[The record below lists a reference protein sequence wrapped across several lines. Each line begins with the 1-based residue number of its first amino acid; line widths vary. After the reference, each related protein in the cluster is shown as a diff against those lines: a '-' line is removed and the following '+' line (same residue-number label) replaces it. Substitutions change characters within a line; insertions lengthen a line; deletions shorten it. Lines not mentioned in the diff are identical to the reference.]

1 MAAESL
7 QGEAVMKKY
16 RRSSRR
22 DFVRVGAGGVGAT
35 MVLASQAPGIARAA
49 VPTPP
54 PLATAPRVL
63 RKPPLDELGRIAK
76 AYGLDLNDADLSSFR
91 NLMDGVLASYRRLD
105 QFAEPTLQVKY
116 PRDAGF
122 RPPASENRLNAWYWR
137 CSIKGAPSG
146 PLAGKKI
153 AIKDNVCVAGIPMMN
168 GSNVLEGYVP
178 DVDAT
183 IVTRILDAGGEIVGK
198 AVCEHLCFSGGSH
211 TSDTGPV
218 LNPHDP
224 KRSAGGSSSG
234 SAALVA
240 AGECDMAIGGDQGG
254 SIRIP
259 SAFSGAVGLKATY
272 GLVPYTGVFPIEL
285 TLDHTG
291 PIARTAADCALLLEA
306 LAGPDGLDPRQS
318 GGVRTEPYTR
328 KLSGDAQ
335 GLRIGIVQE
344 GFGLPNSEPDVDRMV
359 QEAAQRLTRAGAT
372 LSEVSVPLHRDGP
385 HIWNAIAVEGA
396 TMLMVSGN
404 SMGTNWKGQYTT
416 SLLDFYGRSRR
427 VRANDLSETVKLVI
441 LLGQYMQDNYQG
453 RYYAKAQNLARLL
466 RAAYDEVLANVD
478 LLLMPTLPMKATL
491 LPPPNASRED
501 YVARALE
508 MIANTCPFDVTGHPA
523 ITVPAGMSEGLPV
536 GMMLIGRHWEDATVL
551 RAADAFQ
558 KLG

>member
-1 MAAESL
+1 MRASLNYSRRRFLHAGTAGVAASVVAATRPVRAAAE
-7 QGEAVMKKY
+7 A
-16 RRSSRR
+16 
-22 DFVRVGAGGVGAT
+22 AT
-35 MVLASQAPGIARAA
+35 QAP
-49 VPTPP
+49 PP
-54 PLATAPRVL
+54 AATAPRIL
-63 RKPPLDELGRIAK
+63 RKPPLPELARIAK
-76 AYGLDLNDADLSSFR
+76 SYDLDLSRDDLTSFR

-105 QFAEPTLQVKY
+105 QFAEPTLAVKY
-116 PRDAGF
+116 PREAGF
-122 RPPASENRLNAWYWR
+122 RPTASDNRLNAWYWR
-137 CSIKGAPSG
+137 CSIKGATSG

-153 AIKDNVCVAGIPMMN
+153 AIKDNVCVSGIPMMN

-183 IVTRILDAGGEIVGK
+183 IVTRILDAGGEIIGK
-198 AVCEHLCFSGGSH
+198 SVCEHLCFSGGSH

-234 SAALVA
+234 SAALVV

-259 SAFSGAVGLKATY
+259 SGWCGAVGHKPTY

-291 PIARTAADCALLLEA
+291 PIARTAGDAARLLEV
-306 LAGPDGLDPRQS
+306 LAGADGLDPRQPA
-318 GGVRTEPYTR
+318 GLRTEVYTQQLTGHAR
-328 KLSGDAQ
+328 
-335 GLRIGIVQE
+335 GLRVGIVKE
-344 GFGLPNSEPDVDRMV
+344 GFGWPNSEPDVDAMV
-359 QEAAQRLTRAGAT
+359 REAAQRLTGAGAT
-372 LSEVSVPLHRDGP
+372 VSEVSIPLHRDGI

-396 TMLMVSGN
+396 TELMVAGN
-404 SMGTNWKGQYTT
+404 SMGTNWKGHYTT

-453 RYYAKAQNLARLL
+453 RYYAKAQNLARVLS
-466 RAAYDEVLANVD
+466 AAYDEALGGVD
-478 LLLMPTLPMKATL
+478 LLLMPTLPLKATL
-491 LPPPNASRED
+491 LPAPDASRED

-508 MIANTCPFDVTGHPA
+508 MISNTCPFDVTGHPA
-523 ITVPAGMSEGLPV
+523 STVPAGMSAGLPV
-536 GMMLIGRHWEDATVL
+536 GMMLIGRHWEDGTVL

-558 KLG
+558 AVG

>member
-1 MAAESL
+1 MSDT
-7 QGEAVMKKY
+7 
-16 RRSSRR
+16 RRFSRR
-22 DFVRVGAGGVGAT
+22 QFILDSAAMAGAIVAAPGQGHGAAQAE
-35 MVLASQAPGIARAA
+35 VQAP
-49 VPTPP
+49 PP
-54 PLATAPRVL
+54 VNTAPRVL
-63 RKPPLDELGRIAK
+63 RKPPLDELRRIAR
-76 AYGLDLNDADLSSFR
+76 AYDLDMSSDDLVSYR

-105 QFAEPTLQVKY
+105 QFAEPTLPVKY
-116 PRDAGF
+116 PRNAGY
-122 RPPASENRLNAWYWR
+122 RPAPSENRLNAWYWK
-137 CSIKGAPSG
+137 CSIKGAATG
-146 PLAGKKI
+146 LLAGKKV
-153 AIKDNVCVAGIPMMN
+153 AIKDNVCVAGLPMMN

-234 SAALVA
+234 SAALVV

-259 SAFSGAVGLKATY
+259 SAYCGAVGHKPTY

-291 PIARTAADCALLLEA
+291 PIARTAVECAQLLEA
-306 LAGPDGLDPRQS
+306 IAGPDGLDPRQS
-318 GGVRTEPYTR
+318 SAVRKDAYT
-328 KLSGDAQ
+328 KLLTGDAR
-335 GLRIGIVQE
+335 GLRIGVVRE
-344 GFGLPNSEPDVDRMV
+344 GFGWPNSEPDVDKTVRDAV
-359 QEAAQRLTRAGAT
+359 QRLSRAGAT
-372 LSEVSVPLHRDGP
+372 VSDVSVPLHREGV

-396 TMLMVSGN
+396 AMLMVSGN
-404 SMGTNWKGQYTT
+404 SMGTNWKGHYTT

-427 VRANDLSETVKLVI
+427 VRANDLSDTVKLVV

-453 RYYAKAQNLARLL
+453 RYYAKAQNLARVL
-466 RAAYDEVLANVD
+466 RAAYDEALSTYD
-478 LLLMPTLPMKATL
+478 LLLMPTLPLKATP
-491 LPPPNASRED
+491 LPAPNASREE

-508 MIANTCPFDVTGHPA
+508 MLSNTCPFDVTGHPA
-523 ITVPAGMSEGLPV
+523 ATVPAGTSEGLPV
-536 GMMLIGRHWEDATVL
+536 GMMLIGRYWEDGTVL

-558 KLG
+558 KSGA

>member
-1 MAAESL
+1 MKNTRKYSRRQFFRAGAAGVAAGMAAASIP
-7 QGEAVMKKY
+7 G
-16 RRSSRR
+16 R
-22 DFVRVGAGGVGAT
+22 G
-35 MVLASQAPGIARAA
+35 LAQAA
-49 VPTPP
+49 VQSPP
-54 PLATAPRVL
+54 PLNTAPRVL
-63 RKPPLDELGRIAK
+63 RKPPIGELQRIAH
-76 AYGLDLNDADLSSFR
+76 AYGLDMSTDDLGSFR
-91 NLMDGVLASYRRLD
+91 TLMDGVLASYRRLD
-105 QFAEPTLQVKY
+105 QFAEPTLPVKY
-116 PRDAGF
+116 PRNAGY
-122 RPPASENRLNAWYWR
+122 RPPAPENRLNAWYWK
-137 CSIKGAPSG
+137 CSIKGASSG

-168 GSNVLEGYVP
+168 GSNILEGYVP

-218 LNPHDP
+218 LNPHDA

-240 AGECDMAIGGDQGG
+240 GRECDMAIGGDQGG

-259 SAFSGAVGLKATY
+259 SSYSGAVGHKPTY

-291 PIARTAADCALLLEA
+291 PIARTAADCALLLEVI
-306 LAGPDGLDPRQS
+306 AGPDGLDPRQS
-318 GGVRTEPYTR
+318 GGVRMEAYT
-328 KLSGDAQ
+328 KMLSGDAR
-335 GLRIGIVQE
+335 GLRLGIVGD
-344 GFGLPNSEPDVDRMV
+344 GFGWPNSEADVDKMV
-359 QEAAQRLTRAGAT
+359 RDAAQRLTRAGAT
-372 LSEVSVPLHRDGP
+372 VTEVSIPLHRDGL

-404 SMGTNWKGQYTT
+404 SMGTNWKGHYTT

-427 VRANDLSETVKLVI
+427 ARANDLSETVKLVI
-441 LLGQYMQDNYQG
+441 LLGQYMQDNYHG
-453 RYYAKAQNLARLL
+453 RYYAKAQNLARVL
-466 RAAYDEVLANVD
+466 RGAYDEALKNVD
-478 LLLMPTLPMKATL
+478 LLVMPTLPLKATL
-491 LPPPNASRED
+491 LPSANATREE

-508 MIANTCPFDVTGHPA
+508 MISNTCPFDVTGHPA
-523 ITVPAGMSEGLPV
+523 VSLPAGMSAGLPV
-536 GMMLIGRHWEDATVL
+536 GMMLVGRHWEDGTVL

-558 KLG
+558 KL

>member
-1 MAAESL
+1 MRKSSNYSRRRFLHASTAGMAATVVAATRPVHAA
-7 QGEAVMKKY
+7 EA
-16 RRSSRR
+16 
-22 DFVRVGAGGVGAT
+22 GV
-35 MVLASQAPGIARAA
+35 QAP
-49 VPTPP
+49 PP
-54 PLATAPRVL
+54 AATAPRVL
-63 RKPPLDELGRIAK
+63 RKPPLTELERIARS
-76 AYGLDLNDADLSSFR
+76 YGLELSHDDLASFR

-105 QFAEPTLQVKY
+105 QFAEPTLPVKY
-116 PRDAGF
+116 LREPGY
-122 RPPASENRLNAWYWR
+122 RPPASENRLNAWYWK
-137 CSIKGAPSG
+137 CSIKGAQSG

-178 DVDAT
+178 DVDAI

-198 AVCEHLCFSGGSH
+198 AVCESLCFSGGSH

-234 SAALVA
+234 SAALVVS
-240 AGECDMAIGGDQGG
+240 GECDLAMGGDQGG

-259 SAFSGAVGLKATY
+259 SSYCGAVGHKATY

-291 PIARTAADCALLLEA
+291 PIGRSAADVALLLEA
-306 LAGPDGLDPRQS
+306 IAGPDGLDPRQPP
-318 GGVRTEPYTR
+318 GLRTEAYTKR
-328 KLSGDAQ
+328 LTGDAK
-335 GLRIGIVQE
+335 GLRIGIVNE
-344 GFGLPNSEPDVDRMV
+344 GFGWPNSEPDVDAMV
-359 QEAAQRLTRAGAT
+359 RQAAQRLSRAGAT
-372 LSEVSVPLHRDGP
+372 VSEVSIPLHHDGV

-396 TMLMVSGN
+396 TMLMVAGN
-404 SMGTNWKGQYTT
+404 SMGTNWKGHYTT

-453 RYYAKAQNLARLL
+453 RYYAKAQNLARTL
-466 RAAYDEVLANVD
+466 RAAYDEALRGMD
-478 LLLMPTLPMKATL
+478 LLLMPTLPLKATP
-491 LPPPNASRED
+491 LPAPDASREE

-508 MIANTCPFDVTGHPA
+508 MISNTCPFDVTGHPA
-523 ITVPAGMSEGLPV
+523 VTVPAGMSAGLPV
-536 GMMLIGRHWEDATVL
+536 GMMLIGRHWEDGTVL

>member
-1 MAAESL
+1 MKMSPKYSRRQALHAATAGMAAAVLSPK
-7 QGEAVMKKY
+7 EATHAA
-16 RRSSRR
+16 STE
-22 DFVRVGAGGVGAT
+22 GGV
-35 MVLASQAPGIARAA
+35 QE
-49 VPTPP
+49 PP
-54 PLATAPRVL
+54 PPTTAPRIL
-63 RKPPLDELGRIAK
+63 RKPPLNELERISK
-76 AYGLDLNDADLSSFR
+76 SYGLQLSRDDLESFR
-91 NLMDGVLASYRRLD
+91 KLMDGVLASYRRLD
-105 QFAEPTLQVKY
+105 QFAEPTLPVKY
-116 PRDAGF
+116 RRDAGY
-122 RPPASENRLNAWYWR
+122 RPAASENRLNGWYWR

-183 IVTRILDAGGEIVGK
+183 IVTRILDAGGEIIGK

-234 SAALVA
+234 SAALVVA
-240 AGECDMAIGGDQGG
+240 EECDMAIGGDQGG

-259 SAFSGAVGLKATY
+259 SSYCGAVGHKPTY

-291 PIARTAADCALLLEA
+291 PIARTAADVALLLEV
-306 LAGPDGLDPRQS
+306 LAGPDGLDPRQPA
-318 GGVRTEPYTR
+318 GLRPQAYTNQ
-328 KLSGDAQ
+328 LTGDAR
-335 GLRIGIVQE
+335 GLRIGIVTE
-344 GFGLPNSEPDVDRMV
+344 GFGWPNSEPDSDAMV
-359 QEAAQRLTRAGAT
+359 REAAQRLSRAGAT
-372 LSEVSVPLHRDGP
+372 VSEVSIPLHRDGI

-396 TMLMVSGN
+396 TMLMVAGN
-404 SMGTNWKGQYTT
+404 SMGTNWKGHYTT

-427 VRANDLSETVKLVI
+427 VRANDLSETVKLVV
-441 LLGQYMQDNYQG
+441 LLGQYMQDNYEG
-453 RYYAKAQNLARLL
+453 RYYAKAQNLARVL
-466 RAAYDEVLANVD
+466 RAAYDQALNGID
-478 LLLMPTLPMKATL
+478 LLLMPTLPIKATL
-491 LPPPNASRED
+491 LPPPDAGREE

-508 MIANTCPFDVTGHPA
+508 MISNTCPFDVTGHPA
-523 ITVPAGMSEGLPV
+523 VTVPAGMSAGLPV
-536 GMMLIGRHWEDATVL
+536 GMMLIGRHWEDGAVL

-558 KLG
+558 KTV

>member
-1 MAAESL
+1 M
-7 QGEAVMKKY
+7 
-16 RRSSRR
+16 RRQSSYSRR
-22 DFVRVGAGGVGAT
+22 QFFRVGAAGVATT
-35 MVLASQAPGIARAA
+35 MVVASGRGRGVARAA
-49 VPTPP
+49 VQSPP
-54 PLATAPRVL
+54 PMNTAPRVL

-76 AYGLDLNDADLSSFR
+76 SYGLDASAEDLASFR
-91 NLMDGVLASYRRLD
+91 NLMDGVLAASRRLD
-105 QFAEPTLQVKY
+105 QFAEPTLPVKY
-116 PRDAGF
+116 PRNAGC
-122 RPPASENRLNAWYWR
+122 RPPASENRLNAWYWK
-137 CSIKGAPSG
+137 CSIKGATSG

-168 GSNVLEGYVP
+168 GSAVLEGYVP

-183 IVTRILDAGGEIVGK
+183 LVTRILDAGGEIVGK

-234 SAALVA
+234 SAALVVA
-240 AGECDMAIGGDQGG
+240 RECDMAIGGGQGG

-259 SAFSGAVGLKATY
+259 SSYSGAVGLKPTY

-306 LAGPDGLDPRQS
+306 IAGADGLDPRQS
-318 GGVRTEPYTR
+318 GAVRTEAYTK
-328 KLSGDAQ
+328 KLPGDVR
-335 GLRIGIVQE
+335 GLRIGFVPE
-344 GFGLPNSEPDVDRMV
+344 GFGWPNSEPDVDKMV
-359 QEAAQRLTRAGAT
+359 LDAAQRLTRAGAT
-372 LSEVSVPLHRDGP
+372 VTEVSVPLHRDGI

-404 SMGTNWKGQYTT
+404 SMGTNWKGHYTT

-427 VRANDLSETVKLVI
+427 ARANDLSETVKLVI
-441 LLGQYMQDNYQG
+441 LLGQYMQDNYHG
-453 RYYAKAQNLARLL
+453 RYYAKAQNLARVL
-466 RAAYDEVLANVD
+466 RTAYDDALGGVD
-478 LLLMPTLPMKATL
+478 LLVMPTLPLKATL
-491 LPPPNASRED
+491 LPAPNASSED

-508 MIANTCPFDVTGHPA
+508 MIANTAPIDVTGHPA
-523 ITVPAGMSEGLPV
+523 ITVPAGLSSGLPV
-536 GMMLIGRHWEDATVL
+536 GMMLIGRHGEDATVL

-558 KLG
+558 KLA

>member
-1 MAAESL
+1 M
-7 QGEAVMKKY
+7 
-16 RRSSRR
+16 RRQSSYSRR
-22 DFVRVGAGGVGAT
+22 QFFRVGAAGVATT
-35 MVLASQAPGIARAA
+35 MVVASGRGRGVARAA
-49 VPTPP
+49 VQSPP
-54 PLATAPRVL
+54 PMNTAPRVL

-76 AYGLDLNDADLSSFR
+76 SYGLDASAEDLASFR

-105 QFAEPTLQVKY
+105 QFAEPTLPVKY
-116 PRDAGF
+116 PRNAGY

-137 CSIKGAPSG
+137 CSIKGATSG
-146 PLAGKKI
+146 LLAGKKI

-168 GSNVLEGYVP
+168 GSAVLVGYVP

-183 IVTRILDAGGEIVGK
+183 LVTRFLDAGGEIVGK

-234 SAALVA
+234 SAALVVA
-240 AGECDMAIGGDQGG
+240 RECDMAIGGDQGG

-259 SAFSGAVGLKATY
+259 SSYSGAVGLKPTY

-306 LAGPDGLDPRQS
+306 IAGPDGLDPRQS
-318 GGVRTEPYTR
+318 GAVRTDSYTK
-328 KLSGDAQ
+328 KLPGDVR
-335 GLRIGIVQE
+335 GLRIGFVPE
-344 GFGLPNSEPDVDRMV
+344 GFGWPNSEPDVDKMV
-359 QEAAQRLTRAGAT
+359 LDAAQRLTRAGAT
-372 LSEVSVPLHRDGP
+372 VTEVSVPLHRDGI

-404 SMGTNWKGQYTT
+404 SMGTNWKGHYTT

-427 VRANDLSETVKLVI
+427 ARANDLSETVKLVI
-441 LLGQYMQDNYQG
+441 LLGQYMQDNYHG
-453 RYYAKAQNLARLL
+453 RYYAKAQNLARVL
-466 RAAYDEVLANVD
+466 RAAYDDALGNVD
-478 LLLMPTLPMKATL
+478 LLLMPTLPLKATL
-491 LPPPNASRED
+491 LPAPNASREE
-501 YVARALE
+501 YVGRALE
-508 MIANTCPFDVTGHPA
+508 MIANTGPFDVTGHPA
-523 ITVPAGMSEGLPV
+523 ITVPVGMSAGLPV
-536 GMMLIGRHWEDATVL
+536 GMMLIGRHWDDATVL

-558 KLG
+558 KL

>member
-1 MAAESL
+1 MEDPT
-7 QGEAVMKKY
+7 MKNTRKY
-16 RRSSRR
+16 SRR
-22 DFVRVGAGGVGAT
+22 QFFRAGAT
-35 MVLASQAPGIARAA
+35 GVAAGMVAASARGHGVAQAA
-49 VPTPP
+49 VQSPP
-54 PLATAPRVL
+54 PLNTAPRVL
-63 RKPPLDELGRIAK
+63 RKPPIGELQRIARV
-76 AYGLDLNDADLSSFR
+76 YGLDMTTDDLGSFR
-91 NLMDGVLASYRRLD
+91 TLMDGVLASYRRLD
-105 QFAEPTLQVKY
+105 QFTEPTLPVKY
-116 PRDAGF
+116 PRDAGH
-122 RPPASENRLNAWYWR
+122 RPSASENRLNAWYWK
-137 CSIKGAPSG
+137 CSIKGATSG

-168 GSNVLEGYVP
+168 GSNVLEGFVP

-240 AGECDMAIGGDQGG
+240 GRECDMAIGGDQGG

-259 SAFSGAVGLKATY
+259 SSYSGAVGHKPTY

-291 PIARTAADCALLLEA
+291 PIARTAADCALLLEVI
-306 LAGPDGLDPRQS
+306 AGPDGLDPRQS
-318 GGVRTEPYTR
+318 SGVRKEAYT
-328 KLSGDAQ
+328 KMLTGDAR
-335 GLRIGIVQE
+335 GLRLGIVGD
-344 GFGLPNSEPDVDRMV
+344 GFGWPNSEPDVDKMV
-359 QEAAQRLTRAGAT
+359 RDVAQRLTRVGAT
-372 LSEVSVPLHRDGP
+372 VSEVSIPLHRDGL

-404 SMGTNWKGQYTT
+404 SMGTNWKGHYTT

-441 LLGQYMQDNYQG
+441 LLGQYMQDNYHG
-453 RYYAKAQNLARLL
+453 RYYAKAQNLARVL
-466 RAAYDEVLANVD
+466 REAYDEAFKNVD
-478 LLLMPTLPMKATL
+478 LLVMPTLPLKATL
-491 LPPPNASRED
+491 LPAANASRED

-523 ITVPAGMSEGLPV
+523 VSVPVGMSTGLPV
-536 GMMLIGRHWEDATVL
+536 GMMLVGRHWEDGAVL
-551 RAADAFQ
+551 RAADALQ